1 MRPDVQGHPADQKEA
16 ALLGLSASVDG
27 FAVHDLAEAVV
38 RRRLLRAG
46 GICVLWAIRR
56 LA

>member
-27 FAVHDLAEAVV
+27 FAVHDLAEVVV
-38 RRRLLRAG
+38 RRRLFRSG
-46 GICVLWAIRR
+46 GTCVLWAIRR